1 LHLRFSPYLRTAAML
16 GATSARSRRQSDA
29 RDGLRRTARVPAA
42 VSTEGR
48 AVLIRGFD
56 FPDDLH
62 YLVEQQVWARLEDGG
77 TVARVGIT
85 SLGVQLA
92 GGEIYMARP
101 KGVGSVVVQGGSV
114 AVVELAKAI
123 VSVKSPVAGTVK
135 EINVRLAAT
144 PELVH
149 RDPYGEGW
157 LARLALAD
165 FAADRAALVHGEV
178 AVRPAM
184 EHHAWL
190 NQVG

>member
-1 LHLRFSPYLRTAAML
+1 
-16 GATSARSRRQSDA
+16 
-29 RDGLRRTARVPAA
+29 
-42 VSTEGR
+42 
-48 AVLIRGFD
+48 VLIRGFD

-178 AVRPAM
+178 TVRPAM